1 MLPAMKRRTLH
12 RAVFSAAAVYNVL
25 WGLYAAVDPQWLF
38 RFAGMAPLNHP
49 ALFACLGM
57 VIGVYGVCYAEVARR
72 PEHGFLLAAVGLL
85 GKVLGPI
92 GLAALIFQ
100 GEWPPATLVLSLT
113 NDFIWWV
120 PFSLYLYDA
129 WPFYRRTFAP
139 EGSGDESA
147 TRAPSPSGR

>member
-1 MLPAMKRRTLH
+1 MLHVMKRRSLH
-12 RAVFSAAAVYNVL
+12 RAVFSAAAGYNML
-25 WGLYAAVDPQWLF
+25 WGLYAAADPQWLF
-38 RFAGMAPLNHP
+38 RFSGLPLLNHP

-57 VIGVYGVCYAEVARR
+57 VIGVYGIVYAEVARR

-92 GLAALIFQ
+92 GLAVLILQ
-100 GEWPPATLVLSLT
+100 GEWPVATLVLCLT

-129 WPFYRRTFAP
+129 WPSYRATFA
-139 EGSGDESA
+139 
-147 TRAPSPSGR
+147 R

>member
-1 MLPAMKRRTLH
+1 MLPRMKRRTLH
-12 RAVFSAAAVYNVL
+12 RAVFSAAAGYNVL

-38 RFAGMAPLNHP
+38 RFAGMPPLNHP

-57 VIGVYGVCYAEVARR
+57 VIGVYGICYAEVARR

-92 GLAALIFQ
+92 GLGALILQ
-100 GEWPPATLVLSLT
+100 GEWPPATLVLCLT

-129 WPFYRRTFAP
+129 WPDYRRTFAP
-139 EGSGDESA
+139 AGAGDE
-147 TRAPSPSGR
+147 RAARASSPHV

>member
-12 RAVFSAAAVYNVL
+12 RAVFLAAAVYNVL

-38 RFAGMAPLNHP
+38 RFAGMAPLNHAP
-49 ALFACLGM
+49 LFACLGM
-57 VIGVYGVCYAEVARR
+57 VIGVYGICYAEVARR

-92 GLAALIFQ
+92 GLAALILQ
-100 GEWPPATLVLSLT
+100 GEWPPATLVLCLT

-120 PFSLYLYDA
+120 PFTLYLYDA

-139 EGSGDESA
+139 EASGAGSA
-147 TRAPSPSGR
+147 THAPSATGR

>member
-92 GLAALIFQ
+92 GLGALILQ
-100 GEWPPATLVLSLT
+100 GEWPPATLVLCLT

-139 EGSGDESA
+139 EATGPESA
-147 TRAPSPSGR
+147 ARAPSPSGH